1 MMIKKL
7 LLHRIPVLGG
17 LLLLLMSGILNAQT
31 RNLNAARSQNIQL
44 IPQAEAPD
52 SKAEQSVNA
61 LQGNPLEMMKG
72 KAEDISKRDAFS
84 KHYKNT
90 DGSMTALIGSGPIH
104 YFKNGSYENI
114 ETKITPQT
122 DAVYSFANQTN
133 LFESYFGAKSSAGIK
148 NKTIEGE
155 VKEFLNT
162 QMYWEVKGQ
171 PKGLI
176 HSANVPA
183 TIDGDKAYYKNIYGS
198 ISAEFTS
205 LVGKRKLNYIL
216 PNLQAL
222 GNIPSGADYLVFSED
237 LVLPKGWVHSITEDG
252 ILIKNRLG
260 KEIYLYNNPT
270 STDASN
276 QMLSEQNTVFETS
289 LNGNILTIRTK
300 VKTVWLLN
308 SQRRFPVMVDP
319 TVTVWPTGIG
329 NYVTGTVNAGGTKWA
344 NNDIYAG
351 MRTPLTGT
359 STTRSLYRGWAS
371 FNLTTLPTNINITS
385 ATFGFYT
392 GINTLYSPDGQY
404 LLIGQ
409 ITSGIPNVATGA
421 TLYNMCGEF
430 DGNTANQWF
439 TLSAGQPT
447 GDMTIDLAANQR
459 NAIVSSIPSGIISL
473 GFRPKGNYSTS
484 YTEQVGIYGSNR
496 PQSTISGR
504 PYFILTYEELS
515 ADRTLTVSNAYPGAT
530 YANGVT
536 TFTNK
541 TSVTATSGTRTGYN
555 VTGWTG
561 TGSVPATGTTGSSTF
576 TITQNSTIDWKWQQ
590 IGLPNNIV
598 FYNYGTTEQ
607 LAFNNSRSNTTTPI
621 FRLSHGT
628 DPATDYEIEINPS
641 PTFAAGTSWA
651 QTFTGT
657 YPLNTQANFTFT
669 NGFTPVTGTTYY
681 VRVRVKGA
689 ANTYSAWTAETY
701 SFTHDTTY
709 IKPYWFQTTQPQF
722 TTDALSG
729 TTADS
734 NNDIIVAPA
743 TDPIKNGNFATAT
756 NWTPTKSYQGTI
768 TFPSTD
774 CLNCSGGTTTN
785 LKMFLNGNDAFT
797 GDYMMV
803 SQQVDLTNVDQ
814 ITYNAASYYA
824 TSASAPGRYSSLKFM
839 IGGTATN
846 TVGDDLHTTN
856 QAFTSSTYSNNTLND
871 PNVVINTQGYTG
883 IQTIKFVVKFSAQVL
898 GTPLTSFYVNNV
910 KAISTSNGTI
920 TSTPIA
926 LSSVQNVTRFEKLL
940 WNQSLG
946 GGTMNFKIQQTA
958 LGTNTGWTDVAGY
971 TNISATG
978 NGEKEFDLS
987 AMTGYEQIRLVGTLN
1002 GSSVKMHD
1010 WAVIYEEP
1018 CDKLWSS
1025 TSSTDWGIRTN
1036 WIPPGIPTA
1045 KNCVK
1050 IPSRPVKP
1058 TIQVGT
1064 DALAKNLTIE
1074 SDGQLVV
1081 QGNLTVTDF
1090 INNGG
1095 SATDLTVESDGNLV
1109 QVNPATNTGE
1119 ITLQRNSKMKR
1130 LDYIYWG
1137 APVAGQNFINFSPNT
1152 VASRFYRYNE
1162 EFDSFHTI
1170 ANLNDP
1176 MIAGQGYAIR
1186 APNNQNTTTPTSW
1199 TGIFKGKP
1207 NNGVITVPVTKHD
1220 DSPIDPN
1227 NPLSQLIPR
1236 GKNMLSNPY
1245 PSNLDLEA
1253 LSDANPVTANGVYY
1267 FWTNTNDFVDNTQV
1281 PGNGEY
1287 GNYGSNHYATYSS
1300 SGAVPAANADSQLPT
1315 RYIRPG
1321 QGFLFEAKLGGTV
1334 TFNNSMRSI
1343 DSNST
1348 FISNKGTENSPERFW
1363 LKLTTPINNSNTL
1376 LVAYISGA
1384 TNSFEPRYDARFPQ
1398 KSSDRFYSI
1407 IEDQELIIQGRQY
1420 PFVKTDLV
1428 PLGMAHFVAGNYRIE
1443 IADRE
1448 GIFAADQNIYLKDR
1462 QTGIITNLSQESY
1475 TYSAQ
1480 AGENN
1485 TRFEIIYEP
1494 ETVLVTNDRTKGSCI
1509 IYRDATDFVVKS
1521 SDQTIE
1527 NIELY
1532 EAGGRLILKVNG
1544 NNRKEVRFPAHQ
1556 VQKGIYV
1563 LKAFTKGGIIIK
1575 KMINH

>member
-17 LLLLLMSGILNAQT
+17 LLLLLMIGLLNAQT
-31 RNLNAARSQNIQL
+31 RNLNTARSQNIQL

-72 KAEDISKRDAFS
+72 KAEDISKRTLDS
-84 KHYKNT
+84 KHFRNA
-90 DGSMTALIGSGPIH
+90 DGSFTAIIGAGPVH
-104 YFKNGSYENI
+104 YQKNGKWEDINPNI
-114 ETKITPQT
+114 ITT
-122 DAVYSFANQTN
+122 DDAVYKFQNKTN
-133 LFESYFGAKSSAGIK
+133 LMESHFGSNSRQGVKS
-148 NKTIEGE
+148 TTREGE
-155 VKEFLNT
+155 VLEFQNVK
-162 QMYWEVKGQ
+162 MYWEVKKVPTFIQ
-171 PKGLI
+171 NANEV
-176 HSANVPA
+176 SAEH
-183 TIDGDKAYYKNIYGS
+183 IGDKIIYPNIFND
-198 ISAEFTS
+198 IHAEYS
-205 LVGKRKLNYIL
+205 VRIGQRKLNFIIPTKNTFSDAPKDADFLVFEEQIIL
-216 PNLQAL
+216 PPNLRVKKEAN
-222 GNIPSGADYLVFSED
+222 GGINIINADNTIVYNYPKPEVLED
-237 LVLPKGWVHSITEDG
+237 YQGSDKLPDLTTQPFFETEFNNG
-252 ILIKNRLG
+252 ILILR
-260 KEIYLYNNPT
+260 I
-270 STDASN
+270 
-276 QMLSEQNTVFETS
+276 
-289 LNGNILTIRTK
+289 K
-300 VKTVWLLN
+300 VKTDWLF
-308 SQRRFPVMVDP
+308 SDGRVFPLAIDP
-319 TVTVWPTGIG
+319 TVTVYPNNVTRWTKSVYSNGTEVATALYFGYQSAMFLNGHIRFNTSSIANGSIINSATGWINITAG
-329 NYVTGTVNAGGTKWA
+329 TGTNPATRQWQFANSANPVTTTGAALFNSANLGYSTIVPVTGTGW
-344 NNDIYAG
+344 
-351 MRTPLTGT
+351 
-359 STTRSLYRGWAS
+359 RS
-371 FNLTTLPTNINITS
+371 S
-385 ATFGFYT
+385 A
-392 GINTLYSPDGQY
+392 
-404 LLIGQ
+404 
-409 ITSGIPNVATGA
+409 
-421 TLYNMCGEF
+421 LYNPA
-430 DGNTANQWF
+430 GNTYIENSLVNNAVN
-439 TLSAGQPT
+439 
-447 GDMTIDLAANQR
+447 LAM
-459 NAIVSSIPSGIISL
+459 VPSG
-473 GFRPKGNYSTS
+473 
-484 YTEQVGIYGSNR
+484 
-496 PQSTISGR
+496 
-504 PYFILTYEELS
+504 
-515 ADRTLTVSNAYPGAT
+515 T
-530 YANGVT
+530 YANGTYMTVDNYSSTNRPYLVINYFHALTVT
-536 TFTNK
+536 NAYTGASLPNGRYGYDTNA
-541 TSVTATSGTRTGYN
+541 SVTVTSGTRAGY
-555 VTGWTG
+555 VCTGWIG
-561 TGSVPATGTTGSSTF
+561 TGSVPATGTTSSV
-576 TITQNSTIDWKWQQ
+576 TISMTQNSSVNWQWQ
-590 IGLPNNIV
+590 LQPGNPDNIT
-598 FYNYGTTEQ
+598 FHNYGGPDQ
-607 LAFNNSRSNTTTPI
+607 LAFNNSRINTTTPI
-621 FRLSHGT
+621 FRLSHQT

-641 PTFAAGTSWA
+641 PTFAAGTSWV

-657 YPLNTQANFTFT
+657 YPLNTPANFTFT

-689 ANTYSAWTAETY
+689 ANTYSAWTTESY
-701 SFTHDTTY
+701 SFTYETAKA
-709 IKPYWFQTTQPQF
+709 KPDWFQTTQAQF
-722 TTDALSG
+722 ATDALSG
-729 TTADS
+729 TTADT
-734 NNDIIVAPA
+734 NNDVTVSNTGGNVITNGSFETNITGWTKSSSFAPGYSALRSTDWASHGVASLEMYNNAPGSNGYFTSDFVSMYQTVNLTGVNNLLMEADYAGQGSVIVQLRVYIAE
-743 TDPIKNGNFATAT
+743 TTQSTGTT
-756 NWTPTKSYQGTI
+756 GTLVHTWTPPSNSSGSTI
-768 TFPSTD
+768 NVDLTPYNFIGNKVLKIVYYVT
-774 CLNCSGGTTTN
+774 GQETTTN
-785 LKMFLNGNDAFT
+785 MRYL
-797 GDYMMV
+797 
-803 SQQVDLTNVDQ
+803 NVDN
-814 ITYNAASYYA
+814 IRT
-824 TSASAPGRYSSLKFM
+824 TSLP
-839 IGGTATN
+839 
-846 TVGDDLHTTN
+846 
-856 QAFTSSTYSNNTLND
+856 Q
-871 PNVVINTQGYTG
+871 
-883 IQTIKFVVKFSAQVL
+883 
-898 GTPLTSFYVNNV
+898 
-910 KAISTSNGTI
+910 GTI

-926 LSSVQNVTRFEKLL
+926 LSSVQNVTRFEKLQ
-940 WNQSLG
+940 WNQTLG
-946 GGTMNFKIQQTA
+946 GGTLNFKIQHTT
-958 LGTNTGWTDVAGY
+958 LGGTVWADVPGY
-971 TNISATG
+971 TNISAIG
-978 NGEKEFDLS
+978 DGLKEFDLS
-987 AMTGYEQIRLVGTLN
+987 AMTDYPQIRLVGTLN
-1002 GSSVKMHD
+1002 GVNVKMHD
-1010 WAVIYEEP
+1010 WAVIYEES
-1018 CDKLWSS
+1018 CDKTWSGS
-1025 TSSTDWGIRTN
+1025 TANWATDNN
-1036 WIPPGIPTA
+1036 WNPPGIPTA

-1050 IPSRPVKP
+1050 IPSLPVKP

-1081 QGNLTVTDF
+1081 KGNLTVSDF

-1095 SATDLTVESDGNLV
+1095 SATDLTIESDGNLV
-1109 QVNPATNTGE
+1109 QVNPATNTGD

-1137 APVAGQNFINFSPNT
+1137 SPVIGQTFLNFSPNT

-1186 APNNQNTTTPTSW
+1186 APNNQHTTTPTSW

-1321 QGFLFEAKLGGTV
+1321 QGFLFQAKLGGTV

-1428 PLGMAHFVAGNYRIE
+1428 SLGMAHFVSGNYKIE

-1480 AGENN
+1480 AGENK

-1521 SDQTIE
+1521 SDETIE

-1532 EAGGRLILKVNG
+1532 EASGRLILKVNG

-1556 VQKGIYV
+1556 LQKGIYV